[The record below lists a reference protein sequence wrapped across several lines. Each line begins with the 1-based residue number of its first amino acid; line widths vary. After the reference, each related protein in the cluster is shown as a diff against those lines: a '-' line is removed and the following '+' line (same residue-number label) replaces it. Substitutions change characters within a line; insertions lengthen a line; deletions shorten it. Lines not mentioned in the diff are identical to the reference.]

1 MPAFTPRNKRVVCPH
16 CGDVFAR
23 GRGFNKHVRFCR
35 GRDGASEALP
45 APRGMEGL
53 EEDDVDM
60 EWADDYV
67 PEADVGEQDHSIAEH
82 FDRLEALGTLDLSH
96 VLHYS
101 QWGKVP
107 VKDDE
112 VEICRFLRST
122 QLNGGA
128 SDGSAQSSL
137 DYARSLEGRADL
149 LPKSIKT
156 CWAKVD
162 RVSSTV
168 LRNVHYTIHY
178 DVHCCHSL

>member
-1 MPAFTPRNKRVVCPH
+1 MPTFTARNKRVLCPH

-23 GRGFNKHVRFCR
+23 GRGFNKHVRSCR
-35 GRDGASEALP
+35 GPEEVLDAVA
-45 APRGMEGL
+45 APRVMEGL
-53 EEDDVDM
+53 EENDVEM
-60 EWADDYV
+60 EWAPNYV
-67 PEADVGEQDHSIAEH
+67 PAADVGTQDHFIAEH
-82 FDRLEALGTLDLSH
+82 WDRLEALGTLDLSH

-107 VKDDE
+107 VKDNE

-168 LRNVHYTIHY
+168 LRNVLYTIHY